1 MKQHRI
7 EWETTGDRTEV
18 VTTETARCRS
28 YRNLCVSEQYQ
39 KVWGLF
45 KNIKASPAVSFKTQN
60 IAISGKACCFRLS
73 KNKIKENTSL
83 CLVEVQRTS
92 TFLLRLLLFSD
103 SRFWQT
109 KTNAT
114 AADLQRGS
122 TGNAALPLRAD
133 ARPIPLCAAAQ
144 SLCACFSAADRV
156 GTSVLSVA
164 AASVPWI
171 ASCDT
176 NRANLILHYFPG
188 KKQKNLSSAR
198 LFGRPRLVDV
208 SLREGF

>member
-103 SRFWQT
+103 SRF
-109 KTNAT
+109 
-114 AADLQRGS
+114 
-122 TGNAALPLRAD
+122 
-133 ARPIPLCAAAQ
+133 
-144 SLCACFSAADRV
+144 
-156 GTSVLSVA
+156 
-164 AASVPWI
+164 
-171 ASCDT
+171 
-176 NRANLILHYFPG
+176 
-188 KKQKNLSSAR
+188 
-198 LFGRPRLVDV
+198 
-208 SLREGF
+208 